1 MGLRNFFRNFA
12 LKEARFEARIY
23 INVKQNSAL
32 RKMNWNQRKLC
43 SLVAILF
50 ATFCYGASDAKMEK
64 FVGSLLKKMTL
75 REKIGQLNL
84 QPAGEVTTGGAMD
97 TRVGS
102 LVMNGEL
109 GAVLNLT
116 GKDRIRALQEVAV
129 KKSRL
134 GIPLLVGLDVIH
146 GYHTILPIPLAQ
158 ACSWDILAIEEGARI
173 AAEECSSDGISWTY
187 SPMVDIALDARWGRI
202 MEGSG
207 EDPYLGSLVAA
218 ALVRGY
224 QGDFKERHNVMACLK
239 HFALYGAAEAG
250 RDYNTVDMSHL
261 RMFNQ
266 YFPPYKAAVEAG
278 VGSVMTSFNIVD
290 GLHATANPWLLSEV
304 LRQKWGFDGFVVT
317 DYASIDEMTSWGF
330 GQQKENGVKALK
342 AGTDM
347 DMCSQAF
354 LNHCEAAVREG
365 LLTEQDIDQAC
376 RRVLE
381 AKCRLGLFKDPY
393 KHCYMS
399 DQEQVRHLFTPEHR
413 QKARDF
419 AAETFVL
426 LKNEGGILPLKKQGK
441 IALIGPNAD
450 TTDGLLGSW
459 CVVRPARDAYPSLL
473 QAMKEC
479 LAGQAEALYAQGC
492 NLSDDERQDAAG
504 MANAPYR
511 TVPRVD
517 AEQALQEAVKV
528 AAEADVIVYAGGE
541 GAEWSGESHSRADIA
556 LPDCQRKL
564 LLALKA
570 LGKPLVMLN
579 FSGRPTA
586 MGWEKDN
593 LPAIL
598 NVWFGGTEMGQALCD
613 VLFGEKVPSGHLTVS
628 IPQTTGQEPL
638 YYNHLN
644 IGRPVGDDDN
654 RFRQYQ
660 SNYSEVSNGP
670 AFPFG
675 YGLSYTTFKY
685 GEMSVE
691 ASGRSVTATVS
702 VTNQGDY
709 DAAEVV
715 QCYIRDVACRFARPV
730 KELKGFERIML
741 RKGETK
747 TVSISLS
754 EQDLSYYDAEGN
766 LFFEPGEFD
775 IMLGP
780 NSRDVQTKRINVK

>member
-1 MGLRNFFRNFA
+1 MKN
-12 LKEARFEARIY
+12 E
-23 INVKQNSAL
+23 L
-32 RKMNWNQRKLC
+32 RKLI
-43 SLVAILF
+43 SLSFVLF
-50 ATFCYGASDAKMEK
+50 ATLAYSADDAKMDK
-64 FVGSLLKKMTL
+64 FISSLMQKMTL

-84 QPAGEVTTGGAMD
+84 QPAGDVTTGGAMD
-97 TRVGS
+97 TEVGG
-102 LVMNGEL
+102 LVKNGEL
-109 GAVLNLT
+109 GAVLNLN
-116 GKDRIRALQEVAV
+116 GKDKVRALQEVAV

-158 ACSWDILAIEEGARI
+158 ACSWDIPAIEAGARI

-224 QGDFKERHNVMACLK
+224 QGDLTERHNILACLK

-290 GLHATANPWLLSEV
+290 GQHATANPWLLDEV
-304 LRQKWGFDGFVVT
+304 LRRKWHFPGFIVT
-317 DYASIDEMTSWGF
+317 DYGSITEMSAWGF
-330 GQQKENGVKALK
+330 GQPKENGVKALK

-347 DMCSQAF
+347 DMCSLAF
-354 LNHCEAAVREG
+354 IGHLEEAVREG
-365 LLTEQDIDQAC
+365 LLTEQDIDAAC

-381 AKCRLGLFKDPY
+381 AKYRLGLFKDPF

-399 DQEQVRHLFTPEHR
+399 DREQQKHLFTPKHR
-413 QKARDF
+413 QAARDF
-419 AAETFVL
+419 TAETFVL
-426 LKNEGGILPLKKQGK
+426 LKNDGGILPLKKQGK
-441 IALIGPNAD
+441 IALIGPNAN

-459 CVVRPARDAYPSLL
+459 CVVRPAKDAYPSLL
-473 QAMKEC
+473 QAMKTC
-479 LAGQAEALYAQGC
+479 LEGKAEVLYAQGC
-492 NLSDDERQDAAG
+492 NLSDEPRQDAAG
-504 MANAPYR
+504 FANAPYR
-511 TVPRVD
+511 TAPHVD
-517 AEQALQEAVKV
+517 AKQAMQEALSI

-541 GAEWSGESHSRADIA
+541 GAEWSGESHSRACIE
-556 LPDCQRKL
+556 LPDCQREL
-564 LLALKA
+564 LTALLA

-586 MGWEKDN
+586 MGWEKDR
-593 LPAIL
+593 LPAIM
-598 NVWFGGTEMGQALCD
+598 NVWFGGTEMGDALCD
-613 VLFGEKVPSGHLTVS
+613 VLFGDKAPSGRLTVS

-644 IGRPVGDDDN
+644 TGRAVGDDDN
-654 RFRQYQ
+654 TFRQYQ
-660 SNYSEVSNGP
+660 SNYFEVSNGP

-675 YGLSYTTFKY
+675 FGLSYTTFKY
-685 GEMSVE
+685 GEMTVKQD
-691 ASGRSVTATVS
+691 GRNVTATVS
-702 VTNQGDY
+702 VTNTGDC
-709 DAAEVV
+709 DATEVV
-715 QCYIRDVACRFARPV
+715 QCYIRDVACRYARPV
-730 KELKGFERIML
+730 KELKGFERIEL

-747 TVSISLS
+747 TVSIDLT
-754 EQDLSYYDAEGN
+754 EQDLSFYDEEGN
-766 LFFEPGEFD
+766 LCFEPGEFD
-775 IMLGP
+775 IMMGC
-780 NSRDVQTKRINVK
+780 NSRDVQTKRVNIIEH

>member
-1 MGLRNFFRNFA
+1 MN
-12 LKEARFEARIY
+12 KE
-23 INVKQNSAL
+23 
-32 RKMNWNQRKLC
+32 MRKLC

-50 ATFCYGASDAKMEK
+50 ATLTCGADDAKMDK
-64 FVGSLLKKMTL
+64 FVGSLLGKMTL

-146 GYHTILPIPLAQ
+146 GYRTILPIPLAQ
-158 ACSWDILAIEEGARI
+158 ACSWDIPAIEEGARI
-173 AAEECSSDGISWTY
+173 AAEECSTDGISWTY

-202 MEGSG
+202 MEGAG

-224 QGDFKERHNVMACLK
+224 QGDFKEKQNILACLK
-239 HFALYGAAEAG
+239 HYALYGAAEAG

-290 GLHATANPWLLSEV
+290 GLHATANPWLLDEV
-304 LRQKWGFDGFVVT
+304 LRQKWGFKGFVVT
-317 DYASIDEMTSWGF
+317 DYASINEMESWGF

-354 LNHCEAAVREG
+354 LNHMEAAVREG
-365 LLTEQDIDQAC
+365 LLAEQDIDAAC

-381 AKCRLGLFKDPY
+381 AKYRLGLFKDPY
-393 KHCYMS
+393 KHCHMS
-399 DQEQVRHLFTPEHR
+399 DQEQAKHVFTPKNR

-426 LKNEGGILPLKKQGK
+426 LKNEGGILPLRKQGK
-441 IALIGPNAD
+441 IALVGPNAN

-459 CVVRPARDAYPSLL
+459 CVVRPAKDAYPSLL
-473 QAMKEC
+473 QAMKDC
-479 LAGQAEALYAQGC
+479 LAGKAEVLYAQGC

-504 MANAPYR
+504 FANAPYR
-511 TVPRVD
+511 TAPRVD
-517 AEQALQEAVKV
+517 ARQALQEALKV

-541 GAEWSGESHSRADIA
+541 GAEWSGESHSRAIIE
-556 LPDCQRKL
+556 LPDCQREL
-564 LLALKA
+564 LSALKG

-586 MGWEKDN
+586 MGWEKEN
-593 LPAIL
+593 LPAIM
-598 NVWFGGTEMGQALCD
+598 NVWFGGTEMGYALCD
-613 VLFGEKVPSGHLTVS
+613 VLFGDKAPSGRLTVS
-628 IPQTTGQEPL
+628 IPQMTGQEPL

-644 IGRPVGDDDN
+644 TGRPVSAYDDS
-654 RFRQYQ
+654 FRQYQ
-660 SNYSEVSNGP
+660 SNYFEVSNGP

-675 YGLSYTTFKY
+675 YGLSYATFKY
-685 GEMSVE
+685 GEMTVKQE
-691 ASGRSVTATVS
+691 GRSVTATVS
-702 VTNQGDY
+702 VTNEGDC
-709 DAAEVV
+709 DATEVV
-715 QCYIRDVACRFARPV
+715 QCYIRDVACRYARPV
-730 KELKGFERIML
+730 KELKGFERVAL
-741 RKGETK
+741 KKGETK
-747 TVSISLS
+747 TVSISLT
-754 EQDLSYYDAEGN
+754 EQELSSYDPEGN

-775 IMLGP
+775 IMLGS
-780 NSRDVQTKRINVK
+780 NSRDVQTRRITLK